1 MMISGSRF
9 LALLLATLLLL
20 AACGPTAPSPEGS
33 QEIRVVLTND
43 PLTLSPVGKNDRYS
57 ALIGRQITDSLVQ
70 YDSRL
75 RIVPRL
81 AESWDVTPDGLTVTF
96 HLRPGVRWHDG
107 EPFVADDVLLTIA
120 KARDPATEARS
131 YMAQFEHLVELTAPD
146 THTVVAMYSQPNPD
160 FLESWT
166 IPILPAHRIEP
177 DEDLLT
183 SEFASHPVGCGPFRF
198 ESYAPGQSLILSA
211 NEEYWDGRPGLDRI
225 EFRVIPDERTSY
237 QALVSGDID
246 MLAVSPPIWQEALAS
261 DEAAHLKRF
270 TYYSLSF
277 WYLAW
282 NQDPTG
288 PFTDSETRKAM
299 MLALDRRAFID
310 SVLHGLARMGTTTYH
325 PDTFWADPTLSPRP
339 YDPAGAAAL
348 LAAAGW
354 EDHDGDGVLD
364 REGKPFR
371 FTLLYARGSQEIVPR
386 MAAWMQQQW
395 AVLGIEM
402 EIENLE
408 WRAFL
413 ERRNA
418 GKFQA
423 AMATLSFS
431 SPSPDQFE
439 LYHSSAREGGFN
451 FFGLNDPEV
460 DRLLEQGREQ
470 FNPEERL
477 AIYHR
482 LQQRLYELEPLG
494 CVFHFASPVLH
505 QPDLTGLEPSPLDLW
520 RHWPGPRAWSRDGD
534 RR

>member
-1 MMISGSRF
+1 MMIRVF
-9 LALLLATLLLL
+9 RLLALLLAALLLL
-20 AACGPTAPSPEGS
+20 AACGPAAPSPEGS
-33 QEIRVVLTND
+33 RKIRVVLVTD

-57 ALIGRQITDSLVQ
+57 ELIGRQITDSLVQ
-70 YDSRL
+70 YDSLL

-96 HLRPGVRWHDG
+96 HLRNGVRWHDG
-107 EPFVADDVLLTIA
+107 ELFSADDVLLTIA

-146 THTVVAMYSQPNPD
+146 PLTVVAVYSRPNPD

-166 IPILPAHRIEP
+166 IPILPAHRIDP

-183 SEFASHPVGCGPFRF
+183 SDFASHPVGCGPFRF
-198 ESYAPGQSLILSA
+198 ESYEPGQSLTLSA
-211 NEEYWDGRPGLDRI
+211 NEDYWDGRPGLDQI

-237 QALVSGDID
+237 QALVTGDID
-246 MLAVSPPIWQEALAS
+246 LLAVSPPIWQESLTS
-261 DEAAHLKRF
+261 EEAADLSRF
-270 TYYSLSF
+270 SF
-277 WYLAW
+277 YALNVWYIAW
-282 NQDPTG
+282 NQDPAG
-288 PFTDSETRKAM
+288 PFTDPATRKAM
-299 MLALDRRAFID
+299 MLALDRRTFSEEA
-310 SVLHGLARMGTTTYH
+310 LYGLARPGTTTFH
-325 PDTFWADPTLSPRP
+325 PDTCWADPTLSPRP
-339 YDPAGAAAL
+339 YDPARAASL
-348 LAAAGW
+348 LANAGW
-354 EDHDGDGVLD
+354 EDHDGDGILD
-364 REGKPFR
+364 RDGRPFR
-371 FTLLYARGSQEIVPR
+371 FTLLYPRGSQEIAPR
-386 MAAWMQQQW
+386 MAAWMQQDW
-395 AVLGIEM
+395 ADVGIGM
-402 EIENLE
+402 EIETLE

-418 GKFQA
+418 GNFQA
-423 AMATLSFS
+423 VMATLSFS
-431 SPSPDQFE
+431 PGPDQFE

-505 QPDLTGLEPSPLDLW
+505 QPDLTGIEPSPLDLW
-520 RHWPGPRAWSRDGD
+520 RHWPGPRAWRRDHSGH
-534 RR
+534 